1 MVEAPPARTYR
12 AGMTRASLPS
22 RGPALA
28 AAVLALW
35 LAGCVGGSETPQ
47 AAAPAAPAA
56 APAGKPEMSGA
67 LAGLT
72 QGVDA
77 ADREA
82 ALNAQVAALDGGQRK
97 TWRGPKGSFGFVEP
111 GPEQANCRDYAHTI
125 YVAGRPRSAKGQA
138 CRDSATG
145 WRFAS

>member
-1 MVEAPPARTYR
+1 
-12 AGMTRASLPS
+12 MTRAPFLSP
-22 RGPALA
+22 GPALA
-28 AAVLALW
+28 AALLALS
-35 LAGCVGGSETPQ
+35 LGGCVGGSETPQ
-47 AAAPAAPAA
+47 AAAPPAA
-56 APAGKPEMSGA
+56 AAPTGKPEISGA

-77 ADREA
+77 ADRDA
-82 ALNAQVAALDGGQRK
+82 ALNAQIAALDAGQRK

-111 GPEQANCRDYAHTI
+111 GSEQANCRDYAHTI

-138 CRDSATG
+138 CRDAATG